1 MMIDQMM
8 ELHPAVQYFHIGADE
23 VNYKQTYGPCC
34 DKTFSL
40 FLTKYESN
48 QSPKLQ
54 RLTRKLKFRL

>member
-23 VNYKQTYGPCC
+23 VNYKEAYGPRCN
-34 DKTFSL
+34 KTGLWGF
-40 FLTKYESN
+40 SN

-54 RLTRKLKFRL
+54 RLARKLKFRL